1 MENAEVDE
9 GEDMINLDDDGR
21 IRSSFNETDLV
32 VMDAKEF
39 LDRMDQQR
47 IDFISYSPKEQEDEQ
62 DDEQDD
68 SDEIHRDSVCVRV
81 GSLL

>member
-1 MENAEVDE
+1 MVGFAP
-9 GEDMINLDDDGR
+9 
-21 IRSSFNETDLV
+21 SFNEIDLV

-39 LDRMDQQR
+39 LDRMDQQS
-47 IDFISYSPKEQEDEQ
+47 IDFISYSPKEQEDEK

-81 GSLL
+81 GSFL

>member
-1 MENAEVDE
+1 MVGFAPPFHE
-9 GEDMINLDDDGR
+9 I
-21 IRSSFNETDLV
+21 DLV

-47 IDFISYSPKEQEDEQ
+47 IDCISYSLKEQ
-62 DDEQDD
+62 DDEKDD

>member
-1 MENAEVDE
+1 MVGFAP
-9 GEDMINLDDDGR
+9 
-21 IRSSFNETDLV
+21 SFNEIDLV

-62 DDEQDD
+62 DY

-81 GSLL
+81 GSFL

>member
-1 MENAEVDE
+1 MVGFA
-9 GEDMINLDDDGR
+9 L
-21 IRSSFNETDLV
+21 SFNEIDLV

-62 DDEQDD
+62 DD

-81 GSLL
+81 GSFL

>member
-1 MENAEVDE
+1 MVGFAP
-9 GEDMINLDDDGR
+9 
-21 IRSSFNETDLV
+21 SFNEIDLV

-62 DDEQDD
+62 DD
-68 SDEIHRDSVCVRV
+68 SDEIPRDSVCVRV
-81 GSLL
+81 GSFL

>member
-1 MENAEVDE
+1 MVGFAP
-9 GEDMINLDDDGR
+9 
-21 IRSSFNETDLV
+21 SFNEIDLV

-62 DDEQDD
+62 DD
-68 SDEIHRDSVCVRV
+68 SDEIDRDSVCVRV
-81 GSLL
+81 GSFL